1 MKSPSELT
9 VLEMKNMLSDAGV
22 TGVSSLNRTQTSSK
36 YRYHCMKKKS
46 SPKKRSK
53 SPKKRS
59 KSPKKRSKSAKR
71 RSKSPKRRS
80 KSPKKRSKSPR
91 MRSKS
96 PKRRSKSPRRGPLPA
111 CNKDLVRRTSNS
123 KCVVKDSTEYKT
135 LTELKDEARALGL
148 VGLTGATKSQLSKAI
163 KRQKTCPSP
172 KVIDKNGTC
181 RDRIVRLKK
190 EEKQR
195 LAIVEKAEELIAQ
208 RESERERENIGP
220 RRLNGAFSSHNGR
233 YY

>member
-46 SPKKRSK
+46 SPKK
-53 SPKKRS
+53 
-59 KSPKKRSKSAKR
+59 
-71 RSKSPKRRS
+71 RS